1 MHVYCNQSWV
11 DFNSAH
17 WKYDHIEHSCLWNRN
32 RIYADSNHGDFYR
45 KFHFEKNKALVKT
58 YITCSNNSK
67 IYRMNKRGPIV
78 IIEDDIDDQDILT
91 DIFKELN
98 YNNKLIFFADG
109 EKALE
114 YLTETDIEPFLV
126 LSDLNMPKLNGM
138 ELREKIHNNED
149 LRLKSIP
156 YLFFSTS
163 AEQRHVIDAYSRSI
177 QGFFVKPSNYDKLK
191 KIIVKIVEYWQE
203 CESPNYIKNAQQ

>member
-1 MHVYCNQSWV
+1 
-11 DFNSAH
+11 
-17 WKYDHIEHSCLWNRN
+17 
-32 RIYADSNHGDFYR
+32 
-45 KFHFEKNKALVKT
+45 
-58 YITCSNNSK
+58 
-67 IYRMNKRGPIV
+67 MNKTGPIV
-78 IIEDDIDDQDILT
+78 IIEDDVDDQDILT

-98 YNNKLIFFADG
+98 YDYKLIFFTDSTL
-109 EKALE
+109 ALK

-126 LSDLNMPKLNGM
+126 LSDINMPKLNGM

-149 LRLKSIP
+149 LRMKSIP
-156 YLFFSTS
+156 YLFFSTR
-163 AEQRHVIDAYSRSI
+163 AEQKDVIDAYSRSI